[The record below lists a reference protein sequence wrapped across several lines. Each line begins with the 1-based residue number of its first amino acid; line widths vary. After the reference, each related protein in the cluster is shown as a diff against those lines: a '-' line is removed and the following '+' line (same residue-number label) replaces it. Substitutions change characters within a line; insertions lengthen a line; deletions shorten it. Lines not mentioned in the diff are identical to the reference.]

1 MKIIHAVT
9 VATLLLSLPTL
20 ATAMPTYARAYK
32 QESGYMPSCNACHT
46 DGGGSKLD
54 SFGKEFKVAGKNMA
68 AFGKIANKDS
78 DGDGISNSAE
88 MQAKSNPGDKKST
101 PKNPGNWLDIA
112 SLIPREV
119 RHAFP
124 GVLTWLPQDALL
136 TKADIAAAKKMGVE
150 LSTNDDNTI
159 YIPLVDRRPAG
170 TGLIFAAN
178 YQGKDFFLLMTTD
191 KKLNISRVSVLHAD
205 KVPSAK
211 GLKVY
216 DQFVG
221 QAVNK
226 VSISAKAPLE
236 QAVQL
241 AVKRAGMLLYV
252 RLRGA

>member
-1 MKIIHAVT
+1 MKIINAVAA
-9 VATLLLSLPTL
+9 ATLLFSLPTL
-20 ATAMPTYARAYK
+20 ATAMPAYARAYK

-54 SFGKEFKVAGKNMA
+54 SFGEAFKAAGKNMA
-68 AFGKIANKDS
+68 AFSKIATKDS
-78 DGDGISNSAE
+78 DGDGVSNSAE
-88 MQAKSNPGDKKST
+88 MLAKSNPGDKKST

-150 LSTNDDNTI
+150 LSADDDNTI

-178 YQGKDFFLLMTTD
+178 YQGKEFFLLMITD
-191 KKLNISRVSVLHAD
+191 KKLNIRSVSVLHAD

-211 GLKVY
+211 ALKIY
-216 DQFVG
+216 NQFAG
-221 QAVNK
+221 QPVNK
-226 VSISAKAPLE
+226 INVIAKTALE
-236 QAVQL
+236 QSAQL

-252 RLRGA
+252 RLKGA